1 MKNSSLIDYCNVLC
15 HTFAGSWVC
24 FDNYNHLAPAV
35 LSVFAQLMSAVM
47 EALKAGKAAVHLQ
60 SDDIQL
66 SPSGACF
73 ALLDSALKVSLVS
86 MYQSADQNVAS
97 ILLSTSQYFF
107 VWVLMR
113 CIRKSR
119 EKNFM

>member
-1 MKNSSLIDYCNVLC
+1 MNYEQLQDIFRGMAA
-15 HTFAGSWVC
+15 TGSWVC

-73 ALLDSALKVSLVS
+73 ALLDSALKYIYTETVKLSH
-86 MYQSADQNVAS
+86 
-97 ILLSTSQYFF
+97 ILD
-107 VWVLMR
+107 
-113 CIRKSR
+113 K
-119 EKNFM
+119 